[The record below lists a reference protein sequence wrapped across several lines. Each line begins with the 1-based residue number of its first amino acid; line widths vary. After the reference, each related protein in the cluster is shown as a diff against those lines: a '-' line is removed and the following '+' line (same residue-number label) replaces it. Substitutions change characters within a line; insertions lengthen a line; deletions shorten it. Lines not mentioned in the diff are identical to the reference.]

1 MKLKWPW
8 LMSDSMA
15 HALKGQAISKA
26 KFSQF
31 FQKQMKLTI
40 LSKEHAQDNEFRL
53 VFFGRIEENIN
64 CF

>member
-1 MKLKWPW
+1 
-8 LMSDSMA
+8 MSDSMA

-53 VFFGRIEENIN
+53 VFLEELRKT
-64 CF
+64 